1 VAKKDIEKK
10 DDLELDEKDAAAV
23 KGGVHRN
30 VHKNVHSEVHKS
42 VHKGPGVNRDP
53 HKT

>member
-10 DDLELDEKDAAAV
+10 DDLELNEKDAAAV

-30 VHKNVHSEVHKS
+30 VHKDVHANVHKD
-42 VHKGPGVNRDP
+42 VHKGAHTGPQ
-53 HKT
+53 KT